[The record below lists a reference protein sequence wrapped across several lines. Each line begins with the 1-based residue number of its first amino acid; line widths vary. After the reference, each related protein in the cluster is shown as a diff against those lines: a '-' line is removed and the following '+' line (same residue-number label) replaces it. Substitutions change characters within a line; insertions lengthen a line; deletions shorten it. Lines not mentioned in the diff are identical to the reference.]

1 MLECT
6 SVFLRWAVMPTLRGW
21 SRFALQASALSAPAM
36 SSTLHPKP
44 CTLDPRTMSAASRSS
59 TPNPKPYTLNPGT
72 VSAPAMSSTRLE
84 AAQMAREAM
93 PTVDASADDC
103 MDLHPAT

>member
-1 MLECT
+1 
-6 SVFLRWAVMPTLRGW
+6 
-21 SRFALQASALSAPAM
+21 
-36 SSTLHPKP
+36 
-44 CTLDPRTMSAASRSS
+44 
-59 TPNPKPYTLNPGT
+59 
-72 VSAPAMSSTRLE
+72 MSSTRLE